1 MTDSQSSVLVI
12 DDEERVRE
20 LMLEFL
26 SEFDEF
32 FLLGAAS
39 GEEALELLGQH
50 PADVCVVDLRLPG
63 MDGSRFIELAAAG
76 SLCRKFIVHT
86 GSVDFALPETL
97 VRVGMVPA
105 DVFYKPV
112 DTLDIVERIRVLLK
126 T

>member
-1 MTDSQSSVLVI
+1 MTDLQGSILVL

-32 FLLGAAS
+32 SLLGAAS
-39 GEEALELLGQH
+39 GEEALELLRQH

-63 MDGSRFIELAAAG
+63 MDGSRFIELAAAD
-76 SLCRKFIVHT
+76 SLCGKFIVHT

-97 VRVGMVPA
+97 VALGMVPA

-112 DTLDIVERIRVLLK
+112 DALDMVERIRVLLK
-126 T
+126 A